1 MDWDTSI
8 WLSCPIVLL
17 YDIPWNSMVQSHY
30 KLHKTTIFPFFFP
43 LNDIKPPLF
52 PCFPLNDIKPPFFPI
67 FSQCLSSNMAKLRLR
82 MAPAEAIVT
91 RLKLPDDDRLQMTNS
106 LWPAQWSG
114 VERKRKPGNLE
125 TKTSEN
131 HGRKPWEIYGFFLKG
146 NLIFG
151 KSMFFFFRKPHFFSK
166 SIFFRHGEVK
176 KALLFLEG
184 KHKRGSMIK
193 SFIRFFSSGMW
204 ISGYQGLE
212 PSITD
217 GHTLVA
223 FAYFFLLNGAK
234 HRKILVP
241 FWSSIWVP
249 SGKQT

>member
-1 MDWDTSI
+1 
-8 WLSCPIVLL
+8 
-17 YDIPWNSMVQSHY
+17 
-30 KLHKTTIFPFFFP
+30 
-43 LNDIKPPLF
+43 
-52 PCFPLNDIKPPFFPI
+52 
-67 FSQCLSSNMAKLRLR
+67 
-82 MAPAEAIVT
+82 
-91 RLKLPDDDRLQMTNS
+91 MTNS

-114 VERKRKPGNLE
+114 GAEWFHLGISKRTHRKTMG
-125 TKTSEN
+125 EN
-131 HGRKPWEIYGFFLKG
+131 HGKSMGIFFKG
-146 NLIFG
+146 NLNFG

>member
-8 WLSCPIVLL
+8 WLSCPIVFLWYPL
-17 YDIPWNSMVQSHY
+17 KFHGPI
-30 KLHKTTIFPFFFP
+30 P
-43 LNDIKPPLF
+43 LNDIKPLF
-52 PCFPLNDIKPPFFPI
+52 FPFFSIKWPKTTI
-67 FSQCLSSNMAKLRLR
+67 FPNFFPNLCLQIWRNFDFEWPNWGDCHQAEVARR
-82 MAPAEAIVT
+82 RPAPNDQLLVAGPVE
-91 RLKLPDDDRLQMTNS
+91 R
-106 LWPAQWSG
+106 WSG
-114 VERKRKPGNLE
+114 VVSPGNLE
-125 TKTSEN
+125 TNTSEN
-131 HGRKPWEIYGFFLKG
+131 HGRKPWEIYGDFFKG
-146 NLIFG
+146 NLNFG

>member
-1 MDWDTSI
+1 MFSI
-8 WLSCPIVLL
+8 KW
-17 YDIPWNSMVQSHY
+17 
-30 KLHKTTIFPFFFP
+30 HKTTIFPNFFP
-43 LNDIKPPLF
+43 MFVFKYGET
-52 PCFPLNDIKPPFFPI
+52 
-67 FSQCLSSNMAKLRLR
+67 STSNGPGRGDCHQAEVARR
-82 MAPAEAIVT
+82 RPA
-91 RLKLPDDDRLQMTNS
+91 PDDQL
-106 LWPAQWSG
+106 LVAGP
-114 VERKRKPGNLE
+114 VERRGAE
-125 TKTSEN
+125 TKTWESRNEN
-131 HGRKPWEIYGFFLKG
+131 IGKPWEKTMGNLWFFLKG

-151 KSMFFFFRKPHFFSK
+151 KSMFFFRKPHFFSK